1 LTVRRVF
8 CDTGILVRY
17 FADDDPPR
25 ALAAARLID
34 GDDTL
39 VVSTAVLIEVAHVL
53 RTQHGRGN
61 PDIADALVAFLTK
74 RGVELSDADQ
84 AQVVAALQWSAR
96 VSARR
101 IPDALISAAAERA
114 RCDLIAT
121 FDERMTAL
129 AVPVRML

>member
-1 LTVRRVF
+1 MARRVF

-34 GDDTL
+34 GEDTL
-39 VVSTAVLIEVAHVL
+39 VISTAVLMEVAHVL
-53 RTQHGRGN
+53 RTQHGQGN
-61 PDIADALVAFLTK
+61 PGIADALVDFLTK
-74 RGVELSDADQ
+74 RRVELTDADQ
-84 AQVVAALQWSAR
+84 AQAVAALRWSAR

-114 RCDLIAT
+114 ECDLIAT
-121 FDERMTAL
+121 FDEKLTSPS
-129 AVPVRML
+129 VSVRLL

>member
-1 LTVRRVF
+1 MMVRRVF

-34 GDDTL
+34 GGDTL
-39 VVSTAVLIEVAHVL
+39 VISTAVLIEVVHVL
-53 RTQHGRGN
+53 RTQHGRAN
-61 PDIADALVAFLTK
+61 PEIANALIAFLTK
-74 RGVELSDADQ
+74 RGVELVDADLPE
-84 AQVVAALQWSAR
+84 AVAALRWSAR

-101 IPDALISAAAERA
+101 VPDALISAAANHA

-121 FDERMTAL
+121 FDERMSTVD
-129 AVPVRML
+129 VPVRLF

>member
-1 LTVRRVF
+1 MARRVF

-25 ALAAARLID
+25 ALAAARLVD

-39 VVSTAVLIEVAHVL
+39 VISTAVLIEVAHVL
-53 RTQHGRGN
+53 RTQHGRRN

-74 RGVELSDADQ
+74 RRVELIDADE
-84 AQVVAALQWSAR
+84 AQTVAALQWSAR

-101 IPDALISAAAERA
+101 IPDALISAAAEHA
-114 RCDLIAT
+114 RCDIIAT
-121 FDERMTAL
+121 FDAAL
-129 AVPVRML
+129 TSPTVEVRML

>member
-1 LTVRRVF
+1 MMVRRVF

-34 GDDTL
+34 GGDTL
-39 VVSTAVLIEVAHVL
+39 VISTAVLIEVVHVL
-53 RTQHGRGN
+53 RTQHGRAD
-61 PDIADALVAFLTK
+61 PEIADALIAFLTK
-74 RGVELSDADQ
+74 RGVELVDADLPE
-84 AQVVAALQWSAR
+84 AVAALRWSAR

-101 IPDALISAAAERA
+101 VPDALISAAANHA

-121 FDERMTAL
+121 FDERMSTVD
-129 AVPVRML
+129 VPVRLL

>member
-1 LTVRRVF
+1 MARRVF

-34 GDDTL
+34 GEDTL
-39 VVSTAVLIEVAHVL
+39 VISTAVLLEVAHVL
-53 RTQHGRGN
+53 RTQHGQGN
-61 PDIADALVAFLTK
+61 PDIAEALIDFLTK
-74 RGVELSDADQ
+74 RRVELADADLAQ
-84 AQVVAALQWSAR
+84 AVAALRWSAR

-114 RCDLIAT
+114 RCDIIAT
-121 FDERMTAL
+121 FDGSLTSPTVA
-129 AVPVRML
+129 VRML

>member
-1 LTVRRVF
+1 MARRVF

-25 ALAAARLID
+25 SLAAARLID

-39 VVSTAVLIEVAHVL
+39 VISTAVLLEVSHVL
-53 RTQHGRGN
+53 RTQHGHGN
-61 PDIADALVAFLTK
+61 PAIAEALVDFLTK
-74 RGVELSDADQ
+74 RSVELTDADLPQ
-84 AQVVAALQWSAR
+84 TVAALRWSAR

-114 RCDLIAT
+114 ACDVIVT
-121 FDERMTAL
+121 FDEGL
-129 AVPVRML
+129 ASPSVAVRML

>member
-1 LTVRRVF
+1 MARRVF

-39 VVSTAVLIEVAHVL
+39 VISTGVLMEVAHVL
-53 RTQHGRGN
+53 RTQHGQTN
-61 PDIADALVAFLTK
+61 SDIAEALVNFLTK
-74 RGVELSDADQ
+74 RGVELADADQ
-84 AQVVAALQWSAR
+84 AQTVAALRWSKR

-101 IPDALISAAAERA
+101 IPDALIAAAADRA
-114 RCDLIAT
+114 HCDIIAT
-121 FDERMTAL
+121 FDKGLRSS
-129 AVPVRML
+129 AVRVRML

>member
-1 LTVRRVF
+1 MAGRVF

-39 VVSTAVLIEVAHVL
+39 VISTAVLLEVAHVL
-53 RTQHGRGN
+53 RTQHGQTN
-61 PDIADALVAFLTK
+61 PDISEALVEFLTK
-74 RGVELSDADQ
+74 RRVELTDADQ
-84 AQVVAALQWSAR
+84 MQAVAALRWSAR

-101 IPDALISAAAERA
+101 IPDAIMGAAARHAEV
-114 RCDLIAT
+114 DYIAT
-121 FDERMTAL
+121 FDESLRSPL
-129 AVPVRML
+129 VPVRLL

>member
-1 LTVRRVF
+1 MARRVF

-34 GDDTL
+34 GTDTL
-39 VVSTAVLIEVAHVL
+39 VISTAVLLEVAHVL
-53 RTQHGRGN
+53 RTQHGQGN
-61 PDIADALVAFLTK
+61 PAIAEALVDFLTK
-74 RGVELSDADQ
+74 RRVELTDADLPQ
-84 AQVVAALQWSAR
+84 AVAALRWSAR

-114 RCDLIAT
+114 ACDLIVT
-121 FDERMTAL
+121 FDERLTSPSVA
-129 AVPVRML
+129 VRML

>member
-1 LTVRRVF
+1 MMVRRVF

-34 GDDTL
+34 GGDTL
-39 VVSTAVLIEVAHVL
+39 VISTAVLIEVVHVL
-53 RTQHGRGN
+53 RTQHGRAN
-61 PDIADALVAFLTK
+61 PEIADALIAFLTK
-74 RGVELSDADQ
+74 RGVELVDADLPE
-84 AQVVAALQWSAR
+84 AVAALRWSAR

-101 IPDALISAAAERA
+101 VPDALISAAANHA

-121 FDERMTAL
+121 FDERML
-129 AVPVRML
+129 AVDVPVRLL